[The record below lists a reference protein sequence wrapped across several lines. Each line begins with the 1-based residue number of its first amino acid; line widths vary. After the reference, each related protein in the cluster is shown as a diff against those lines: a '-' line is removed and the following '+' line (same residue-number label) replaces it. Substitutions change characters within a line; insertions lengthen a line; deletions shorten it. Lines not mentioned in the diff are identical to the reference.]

1 MTNNNTIYKTEN
13 FIVTKETENFY
24 GIYEKYSTC
33 LKTHKQTKKSAI
45 KLCNLLQYAYDLAIE
60 EMNYNEFHNNRFI

>member
-24 GIYEKYSTC
+24 GIYEKHSNC
-33 LKTHKQTKKSAI
+33 LKTHKQTKKVLS
-45 KLCNLLQYAYDLAIE
+45 NFVTY
-60 EMNYNEFHNNRFI
+60 YNMLMT